1 MDADND
7 IDALFVEWK
16 RAVSRGDIAALLS
29 LITDDAEFW
38 TPQMPAIRGRGAVDD
53 LYRQFFAKYTIE
65 QEFEEIERI
74 VGEDFAIVRGIETNV
89 VTPHGGTPV
98 EVKQRAF
105 SILRKVD
112 GQWRFARGMTNR
124 EQ

>member
-1 MDADND
+1 MGPDNE

-16 RAVSRGDIAALLS
+16 RAVARGDIAALLS

-38 TPQMPAIRGRGAVDD
+38 TPQMPAIRGRAAVEE
-53 LYRQFFAKYTIE
+53 LYRQFFAKNSID

-89 VTPHGGTPV
+89 VTPDGGTPV

>member
-1 MDADND
+1 MDANDD

-16 RAVSRGDIAALLS
+16 RAVTRGDIAALLS

-38 TPQMPAIRGRGAVDD
+38 TPQMPAIRGRAAVED
-53 LYRQFFAKYTIE
+53 LYRQFFAKYSIE
-65 QEFEEIERI
+65 QEFEELERM
-74 VGEDFAIVRGIETNV
+74 VGEDFAIVRGIETNI

-105 SILRKVD
+105 SILRKID
-112 GQWRFARGMTNR
+112 GHWRFARGMTNR

>member
-7 IDALFVEWK
+7 IDALFAEWK

-38 TPQMPAIRGRGAVDD
+38 TPQMPAIRGRGAIDD
-53 LYRQFFAKYTIE
+53 LYRQFVAKYSIE

-74 VGEDFAIVRGIETNV
+74 VGEDFAVVRGIETNI

-105 SILRKVD
+105 SILRKAG